1 MKMGSL
7 EDLFVDQLK
16 DIHNAEK
23 QLVKALPKMAK
34 AAKSPQVQQAFEQH
48 LDVTKRQLDRVEQ
61 IFDKMSM
68 SPGRKKCVGMEGLI
82 KEGEEL
88 MMQEGTAD
96 DVLDAG
102 LIAAAQK
109 VEHYEISAY
118 GTLRAYANQLG
129 HREFVGLLDQ
139 TLKEE
144 SQTDEMLTKLAE
156 SGINQMASHSSQ
168 SQPSRGQ
175 MSSGSMSQSRQS
187 QQ

>member
-1 MKMGSL
+1 MKFGSL
-7 EDLFVDQLK
+7 EDLYVDQLK

-23 QLVKALPKMAK
+23 QLIRALPKMAK

-48 LDVTKRQLDRVEQ
+48 LEVTKRQLDRVEQ

-68 SPGRKKCVGMEGLI
+68 SPGRKKCAGMEGLL

-88 MMQEGTAD
+88 MMEDGVAD
-96 DVLDAG
+96 EVLDAG

-129 HREFVGLLDQ
+129 HRDAVGLLDQ

-144 SQTDEMLTKLAE
+144 SQTDETLTKLAE
-156 SGINQMASHSSQ
+156 SGINQMASRPSQ
-168 SQPSRGQ
+168 GQ
-175 MSSGSMSQSRQS
+175 ASSGLMSQSRQS
-187 QQ
+187 QK

>member
-1 MKMGSL
+1 MKMTNL

-23 QLVKALPKMAK
+23 QLIKALPKMAK
-34 AAKSPQVQQAFEQH
+34 AANSTQLQQAFQQH
-48 LDVTKRQLDRVEQ
+48 LEVTQAQLARVEQ
-61 IFDKMSM
+61 IFEQMNM

-88 MMQEGTAD
+88 MVQDGVAP

-109 VEHYEISAY
+109 VEHYEVSSY
-118 GTLRAYANQLG
+118 GTLRTWAQQLG
-129 HREFVGLLDQ
+129 NRQAASLLEQ

-144 SQTDEMLTKLAE
+144 ERTDQMLTQLAE
-156 SGINQMASHSSQ
+156 SGVNQQA
-168 SQPSRGQ
+168 
-175 MSSGSMSQSRQS
+175 RQ
-187 QQ
+187 